1 VGAAEARVRVVAL
14 LRRGLPLRV
23 AHLTGEAG
31 FSGGEVQLFHLV
43 EGLRKRNHHSVV
55 LCPEG
60 SRSEAEARRRGID
73 TRPVRVRNEWSP
85 RCLASVR
92 RELARSA
99 PDIVH
104 LHTGHATWLGG
115 LAARGLGL
123 PAVTTR
129 RMDRPVKRNLR
140 TRILYG
146 LCVQRAVAISPAV
159 ARQLAEGGVPE
170 RMIQIVP
177 SAVDPDALTPQHGRS
192 ATRRALGTSDT
203 QLCLLTAA
211 TLVPRKG
218 VDLLLQALAELDRR
232 GLDAELWIA
241 GEGPERRR
249 LVRLAKRLGI
259 GARARFLG
267 VRSDVPDLLAA
278 CDVFALASRQEG
290 LGVAVLEALALG
302 RPVVATRAGGLC
314 DALRHEETALLVPPD
329 DPLALADALERL
341 LRDRREAELMARR
354 GPAAVAQGF
363 SLDPMVE
370 AYERIYRDVLAEAG
384 R

>member
-1 VGAAEARVRVVAL
+1 MAAAPARARL
-14 LRRGLPLRV
+14 LRADDHSTPLRV
-23 AHLTGEAG
+23 GHLTGEAG

-55 LCPEG
+55 LCPLG
-60 SRSEAEARRRGID
+60 SRSEAEARRRGIE
-73 TRPVRVRNEWSP
+73 THPVRVRNEWSL

-92 RELARSA
+92 RELSRLA

-159 ARQLAEGGVPE
+159 ARQLADGGVPTQ
-170 RMIQIVP
+170 MIQVVA
-177 SAVDPDALTPQHGRS
+177 SAVDPDALLPQSSRS

-203 QLCLLTAA
+203 RACLLTAA

-218 VDLLLQALAELDRR
+218 VDLLLLATAELVRR
-232 GLDAELWIA
+232 GLDPELWIA

-249 LVRLAKRLGI
+249 LQRLAQRLGL
-259 GARARFLG
+259 GERARFLG
-267 VRSDVPDLLAA
+267 ARSDVPDLLAA

-290 LGVAVLEALALG
+290 LGVAVLEALALA

-314 DALRHEETALLVPPD
+314 DALRHEETGLLVPPE
-329 DPLALADALERL
+329 DPLALAAALERL
-341 LRDRREAELMARR
+341 LRDRLAAEALARR
-354 GPAAVAQGF
+354 GPAAVASGF
-363 SLDPMVE
+363 SLERMVE
-370 AYERIYRDVLAEAG
+370 AYERIYRDVLAE
-384 R
+384 RRP